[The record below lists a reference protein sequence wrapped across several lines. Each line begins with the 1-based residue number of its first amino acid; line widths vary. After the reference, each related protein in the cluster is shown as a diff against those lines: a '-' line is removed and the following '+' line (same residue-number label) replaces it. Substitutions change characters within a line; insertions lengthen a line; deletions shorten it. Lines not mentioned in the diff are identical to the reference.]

1 MGIWKVFLEHYS
13 FLSRRSQPLDMAVKV
28 SVVFVVLTEL
38 KFLAKNPARDL
49 S

>member
-1 MGIWKVFLEHYS
+1 MGFWKVFLEHYS

-28 SVVFVVLTEL
+28 SVVLTEL
-38 KFLAKNPARDL
+38 KFLAKNAARDL